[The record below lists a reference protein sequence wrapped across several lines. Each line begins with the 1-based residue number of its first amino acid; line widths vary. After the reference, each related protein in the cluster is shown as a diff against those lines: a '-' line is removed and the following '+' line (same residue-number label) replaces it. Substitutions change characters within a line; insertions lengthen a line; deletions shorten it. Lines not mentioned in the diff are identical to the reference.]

1 MMTIV
6 MMTMVKVVKM
16 MLLIVALVKVMMST
30 RSR

>member
-16 MLLIVALVKVMMST
+16 MLLIAALVKVMMSA